1 MTLYD
6 DSGHAVRPE
15 VATAHEAALDSFRRP
30 GTWWTGAQRAEIV
43 AEARRARIDAGV
55 QSPDGFSD
63 RGPGALADLPD
74 AARTTARQVAV
85 APKNIDRA
93 FYDSVVPDGLTDT
106 EYVETV
112 SVTARAADLDVFARG
127 IGAPMADVGEPENG
141 EPSRIRPDGADDDTA
156 FAPMIHN
163 GRRGGDA
170 GKELYG
176 GEMMPNILRATS
188 LVPDEFRHVAAI
200 VQPQYVPLDQ
210 FMNLDFTNDPAISR
224 TQMEL
229 VAGRISAINECFY

>member
-6 DSGHAVRPE
+6 DSGYSVRPE
-15 VATAHEAALDSFRRP
+15 VTTAHEAALDSFRRP
-30 GTWWTGAQRAEIV
+30 GTWWTGTQRAEIV
-43 AEARRARIDAGV
+43 AEARRARIEAGV

-63 RGPGALADLPD
+63 QGPGALADLPE
-74 AARTTARQVAV
+74 AARKAARDLAV

-93 FYDSVVPDGLTDT
+93 FYDGIVPDGLTDA

-112 SVTARAADLDVFARG
+112 SVTARATDLDVFARG
-127 IGAPMADVGEPENG
+127 IGAPMAEVGEPKDG
-141 EPSRIRPDGADDDTA
+141 EPSRNRPDGANDDIA

-163 GRRGGDA
+163 GRRGGEA
-170 GKELYG
+170 GKALYG

-188 LVPDEFRHVAAI
+188 LVPDEFRHVVSI
-200 VQPQYVPLDQ
+200 VLPQYVSLDQ
-210 FMNLDFTNDPAISR
+210 FMNLDYTNDPSISR

-229 VAGRISAINECFY
+229 VAGRISAINGCFY